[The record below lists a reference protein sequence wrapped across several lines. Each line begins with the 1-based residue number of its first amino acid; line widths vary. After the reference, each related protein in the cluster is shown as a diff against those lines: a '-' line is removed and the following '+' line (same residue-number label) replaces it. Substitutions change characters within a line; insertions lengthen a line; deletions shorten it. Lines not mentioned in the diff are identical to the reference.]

1 MGTRIT
7 TIAGLVLAAGLALTA
22 CTAGPVDDPTA
33 PVTEPTE
40 TVTTDPGPT
49 ETVPPEPEPTETPGY
64 ETGAIITTEP
74 ADLPPSQKA
83 FPLLDSTF
91 VIVDRYEPLPVGV
104 QDILNTEA
112 TDAISWNPNPT
123 TPSEQNAVTDQALA
137 FRSEVSAATGKNVI
151 VVFRSNG
158 GLGCNGSGPSPWL
171 FTGEHGDCT
180 AHPGAEEAVAAAQ
193 ATVDVR
199 EDAPTWIV
207 VVWQG

>member
-1 MGTRIT
+1 MSTTRIT
-7 TIAGLVLAAGLALTA
+7 AIAGLVLAAGLALTA
-22 CTAGPVDDPTA
+22 CTAGPVD
-33 PVTEPTE
+33 EPTE

-49 ETVPPEPEPTETPGY
+49 ETVTETVPPEPEPTPGY

-83 FPLLDSTF
+83 FPLPDNTF

-137 FRSEVSAATGKNVI
+137 FRSQVSAATGKNVI
-151 VVFRSNG
+151 VVFRVNG
-158 GLGCNGSGPSPWL
+158 HLGCNGSGPSPWN
-171 FTGEHGDCT
+171 FTGARGDCI